1 MGEKMS
7 QKAEAVKQA
16 AENRESPIK
25 PTPPKKPFRHAKTE
39 ENFTSGQNLKP
50 ASQTSKGL
58 ESAEAQLNSPPRQG
72 HMVKA
77 DTEDT
82 KTFSTAPIKPK
93 PPCGA
98 RPKSLQKNSG
108 ELTKQSGSEKMT
120 KCDPE
125 AETDKQTAENGDN
138 TVSSSTAPIIPKP
151 PPQKKLHRYV
161 ETDTGRLV
169 FRANHVKFVTSTI
182 PPPDYGAILKR
193 KNKSPK
199 QLVSEIHEQ
208 MMTSRQNL
216 KLKAKQTREK
226 LDSPEAQLKSTPRQG
241 KMVKT
246 EREDTKTFSTAPII
260 PKPQPQKKLHRY
272 VETDTGRL
280 VFRANHVEFVT
291 STKPPPDY
299 GAIVRRK
306 NKSPQQLVR
315 EIHEQ
320 MMTSRQNLK
329 LKAKQTREKLDS
341 PEAQLNS
348 TPRQGNIDKTYRQ
361 DTQALSRTPKSLQKK
376 DIEETKQSKSEK
388 TTKCNQKP
396 DWDNEPLIH
405 RKNTVQWLERERVR
419 PILGG
424 RGEQPNLEYL
434 TPHIHFPLILD
445 RNPITGFDRHVTQ
458 SFSRISFKLL
468 LPIGAR
474 PNSFQN
480 NDRVGTEQFKSE
492 NRRKCNIHLPPI
504 MN

>member
-7 QKAEAVKQA
+7 QKAEAIKQA

-82 KTFSTAPIKPK
+82 KTFSTAPI
-93 PPCGA
+93 
-98 RPKSLQKNSG
+98 
-108 ELTKQSGSEKMT
+108 
-120 KCDPE
+120 
-125 AETDKQTAENGDN
+125 
-138 TVSSSTAPIIPKP
+138 IPKP

-161 ETDTGRLV
+161 KTDTGRLV
-169 FRANHVKFVTSTI
+169 FRANHVKFVTSTK

-226 LDSPEAQLKSTPRQG
+226 LESAEAQLNSTPRQG
-241 KMVKT
+241 NMVKT

-260 PKPQPQKKLHRY
+260 PKPPPQKKLHRY

-329 LKAKQTREKLDS
+329 LRAKQTWE
-341 PEAQLNS
+341 NS

-361 DTQALSRTPKSLQKK
+361 DTHALSRTPKSLQKK

-405 RKNTVQWLERERVR
+405 RKNRVHWLERERVR

-458 SFSRISFKLL
+458 SFSRTSFKLL
-468 LPIGAR
+468 LPIGAG

-492 NRRKCNIHLPPI
+492 NRRKCDIHLPPI